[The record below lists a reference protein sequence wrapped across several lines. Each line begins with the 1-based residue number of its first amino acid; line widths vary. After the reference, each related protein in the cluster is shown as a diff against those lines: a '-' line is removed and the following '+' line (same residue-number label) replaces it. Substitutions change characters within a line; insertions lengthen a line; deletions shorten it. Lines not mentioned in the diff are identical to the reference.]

1 MAVAAVTGGIG
12 VGVVAILVDGC
23 AVSRPAAPSTNFVIN
38 IPVANDNKTIREVV
52 AGRSSFLEIDEQT
65 GGMALHLTVPEN
77 PDEVLGTAKVG
88 DNLATPATEQELP
101 PTPIGT
107 IKLPGAP
114 LPPVEIALE
123 DLGLPTSI
131 DAGGGVEI
139 QIDLEP
145 GAEIPEALPTAVDV
159 SLPPVGFDLEN
170 IDEVVIQRGGIDI
183 SVTNGL
189 PIPLSRLQVTLRDSG
204 RGRDVGESI
213 TIQDV
218 SGNGGTDSGRLS
230 LDGESI
236 SGSLAFKVSIITGD
250 DGAVTIGD
258 DPRLVIVASLDPLE
272 VSSVSGKIPQQAFA
286 PEEPQIVN
294 FPESDVK
301 VDSAAIS
308 QGEIE
313 ITIDNQIP
321 LIVNVKLS
329 VLNLVDRD
337 TGQPVDFEIPLDP
350 RSTSQPVTFPL
361 GNASFVQ
368 PRGRNPDDPDQLRV
382 AYVATTSES
391 DQVETISS
399 DQALAVNVVVSP
411 LVFSRLEGRLDQ
423 VSLDIPEQRQTVEIP
438 AGLDNINIATTS
450 LEVHVTS
457 AIGFQAEVELDITG
471 TNTAG
476 EPAPLLPIRETFKRG
491 DPDFPVSD
499 TLTVSPV
506 ALTDF
511 LNFLPSE
518 IVINARVV
526 VGDGVTPGIIDSSHS
541 VTLDRVVFDTE
552 PRLSITADTQMDP
565 EESIK
570 DITFRDSEARR
581 KIRSNFVSGSVTA
594 TLENSIPLGVG
605 VRLFVGRT
613 RAAVFDTTSGD
624 HVITIPRR
632 IARFSGEDAADYPE
646 PPFQAKAA
654 PVDPETGFSD
664 GIETTEITIELTADE
679 VVALILEDDDPARE
693 DDDHAKLF
701 SGVRVTL
708 PQTQGEVEIRA
719 DNFINI
725 IAGMGVELL
734 LNSDLLD

>member
-38 IPVANDNKTIREVV
+38 IPVANDSTTIEEVV

-65 GGMALHLTVPEN
+65 GGMALHVTIPEN
-77 PDEVLGTAKVG
+77 PDDSLGTAKVG
-88 DNLATPATEQELP
+88 DNLATPATEQTLD

-114 LPPVEIALE
+114 LPPVEIALQ
-123 DLGLPTSI
+123 DLGFPTSI
-131 DAGGGVEI
+131 DVGGGVEVP
-139 QIDLEP
+139 IDLEP
-145 GAEIPEALPTAVDV
+145 GAEIPEALPTAVDA
-159 SLPPVGFDLEN
+159 SPPPVGFDLEN
-170 IDEVVIQRGGIDI
+170 IDEVVIERGGIEL

-189 PIPLSRLQVTLRDSG
+189 PIPLSTLQITLRDSA
-204 RGRDVGESI
+204 RQRDVGESI
-213 TIQDV
+213 NIENV
-218 SGNGGTDSGRLS
+218 RPNGGQATRRLS
-230 LDGESI
+230 LDEESM
-236 SGSLAFKVSIITGD
+236 SGNLAFKVRIVTGD
-250 DGAVTIGD
+250 EGAVTIGD
-258 DPRLVIVASLDPLE
+258 DPRLVIVASLDTLE
-272 VSSVSGKIPQQAFA
+272 VSSVSGRIPQQVFA
-286 PEEPQIVN
+286 PDEPQIVE

-308 QGEIE
+308 AGEIE

-337 TGQPVDFEIPLDP
+337 TGQPVDFEIPLEAGSESEP
-350 RSTSQPVTFPL
+350 KTFDL
-361 GNASFVQ
+361 SNASFVQ
-368 PRGRNPDDPDQLRV
+368 PRDRDTDERDQLLV
-382 AYVATTSES
+382 TYEATTSES

-399 DQALAVNVVVSP
+399 LQAIAVSVVVSP

-423 VSLDIPEQRQTVEIP
+423 VSLDIPEQRQSVEIP
-438 AGLDNINIATTS
+438 AGLANVNIATTS
-450 LEVHVTS
+450 LEVHVSS
-457 AIGFQAEVELDITG
+457 AIGFQADVALDITG

-476 EPAPLLPIRETFKRG
+476 EAAPLLPIRETFKRG

-499 TLTVSPV
+499 TLMVSPQ

-526 VGDGVTPGIIDSSHS
+526 VGDGVTPDIIDSSHS
-541 VTLDRVVFDTE
+541 VTLVRVVFDTE
-552 PRLSITADTQMDP
+552 PRLSITEDTQMEP
-565 EESIK
+565 AESLQ

-613 RAAVFDTTSGD
+613 RDAVFDTTSAD

-632 IARFSGEDAADYPE
+632 IARFPGEDAADYPKK
-646 PPFQAKAA
+646 PFQAKAA
-654 PVDPETGFSD
+654 PVNPETGFSE
-664 GIETTEITIELTADE
+664 GTEPTEVTIELTADE
-679 VVALILEDDDPARE
+679 VLSFILEDDPVD
-693 DDDHAKLF
+693 AKLF
-701 SGVRVTL
+701 SGVQVIL
-708 PQTQGEVEIRA
+708 LQTPEDVDVEIRA
-719 DNFINI
+719 TDFINI

-734 LNSDLLD
+734 LNSDLVD